1 MCKPGVSSVPAAA
14 DPQDSPS
21 NTDPVAMLLV
31 SLSTQADNLY
41 RYKNDV
47 GGTVVDWRVP
57 PEFAGRGYE
66 VLNAQGQVVEVV
78 PRQLSSGE
86 LQNKDLVK
94 RLQQEAKLERARL
107 AKWDKFLLLRY
118 STVDDIDAA
127 RDRALRDLKIRLS
140 ILASNQ
146 RTARNR
152 LESVLARVADME
164 RRGDVPLEQDLDAIA
179 ALRADIA
186 NTGRAIKEREAQ
198 VLEVTDSFDEDR
210 SRFIQLQD
218 VVLLRR
224 SLSREQTSAGTEN

>member
-1 MCKPGVSSVPAAA
+1 MVCKPIVTRFSIPIALF
-14 DPQDSPS
+14 
-21 NTDPVAMLLV
+21 VAMLLV
-31 SLSTQADNLY
+31 SVSTRADNLY

-118 STVDDIDAA
+118 STVEDIDAA

-224 SLSREQTSAGTEN
+224 SLSRDQTSAGTEN

>member
-1 MCKPGVSSVPAAA
+1 MCKPIVTRFSIPLALF
-14 DPQDSPS
+14 
-21 NTDPVAMLLV
+21 VAMLLV
-31 SLSTQADNLY
+31 SVSTQADNLY

-118 STVDDIDAA
+118 STVEDIDAA

-224 SLSREQTSAGTEN
+224 SLSRDQTSAGTEN

>member
-1 MCKPGVSSVPAAA
+1 MCKPIVTRFSIPVALF
-14 DPQDSPS
+14 
-21 NTDPVAMLLV
+21 VAMLLV
-31 SLSTQADNLY
+31 SVSTRADNLY

-94 RLQQEAKLERARL
+94 RLQQEATVERARL

-118 STVDDIDAA
+118 STVEDIDAA

-224 SLSREQTSAGTEN
+224 SLSRDQTSAGTEN

>member
-1 MCKPGVSSVPAAA
+1 
-14 DPQDSPS
+14 
-21 NTDPVAMLLV
+21 MLLV
-31 SLSTQADNLY
+31 SVSTQADNLY

-66 VLNAQGQVVEVV
+66 VLNDQGQVVEVV

-94 RLQQEAKLERARL
+94 RLQQEATVERARL

-118 STVDDIDAA
+118 STVEDIDAA

-224 SLSREQTSAGTEN
+224 SLSRDQTSAGTEN

>member
-1 MCKPGVSSVPAAA
+1 MVCKPIVTRFSIPIALF
-14 DPQDSPS
+14 
-21 NTDPVAMLLV
+21 VAMLLV
-31 SLSTQADNLY
+31 SVSTQADNLY

-94 RLQQEAKLERARL
+94 RLQQEATVERARL

-118 STVDDIDAA
+118 STVEDIDAA

-210 SRFIQLQD
+210 SRFVQLQD

-224 SLSREQTSAGTEN
+224 SLSRDQTSAGTEN

>member
-1 MCKPGVSSVPAAA
+1 MVCKPIVPRFSIPIALF
-14 DPQDSPS
+14 
-21 NTDPVAMLLV
+21 VAMLLV
-31 SLSTQADNLY
+31 SVSTQADNLY

-94 RLQQEAKLERARL
+94 RLQQEATVERARL

-118 STVDDIDAA
+118 STVEDIDAA

-224 SLSREQTSAGTEN
+224 SLSRDQTSAGTEN

>member
-1 MCKPGVSSVPAAA
+1 MF
-14 DPQDSPS
+14 
-21 NTDPVAMLLV
+21 LV
-31 SLSTQADNLY
+31 SVSTQADNLY

-94 RLQQEAKLERARL
+94 RLQQEATVERARL

-118 STVDDIDAA
+118 STVEDIDAA

-224 SLSREQTSAGTEN
+224 SLSRDQTSAGTEN

>member
-1 MCKPGVSSVPAAA
+1 MVCKPIVTRFSIPIALF
-14 DPQDSPS
+14 
-21 NTDPVAMLLV
+21 VAMLLV

-78 PRQLSSGE
+78 PRQLSSDE

-94 RLQQEAKLERARL
+94 RLQQEATVERARL

-118 STVDDIDAA
+118 STVEDIDAA

-224 SLSREQTSAGTEN
+224 SLSRDQTSAGTEN

>member
-1 MCKPGVSSVPAAA
+1 MVCKPIVTRFSSPIALF
-14 DPQDSPS
+14 
-21 NTDPVAMLLV
+21 VAMLLV

-118 STVDDIDAA
+118 STVEDIDAA

-224 SLSREQTSAGTEN
+224 SLSRDQTSAGTEN

>member
-1 MCKPGVSSVPAAA
+1 
-14 DPQDSPS
+14 
-21 NTDPVAMLLV
+21 V

-94 RLQQEAKLERARL
+94 RLQQEATVERARL

-118 STVDDIDAA
+118 STVEDIDAA

-224 SLSREQTSAGTEN
+224 SLSRDQTSAGTEN

>member
-1 MCKPGVSSVPAAA
+1 MVCKPVVTRFSIPIALF
-14 DPQDSPS
+14 
-21 NTDPVAMLLV
+21 VAVLLV
-31 SLSTQADNLY
+31 SVSTQADNLY

-94 RLQQEAKLERARL
+94 RLQQEATLERARL

-118 STVDDIDAA
+118 STVEDIDAA

-210 SRFIQLQD
+210 SRFVQLQD

-224 SLSREQTSAGTEN
+224 SLSRDQTSAGTEN

>member
-1 MCKPGVSSVPAAA
+1 MVCKPIVTRFSIPIALF
-14 DPQDSPS
+14 
-21 NTDPVAMLLV
+21 VAMLLV
-31 SLSTQADNLY
+31 SVSTQADNLY

-94 RLQQEAKLERARL
+94 RLQQEATVERARL

-118 STVDDIDAA
+118 STVEDIDAA

-210 SRFIQLQD
+210 SRFVQLQD
-218 VVLLRR
+218 VVLLRQ
-224 SLSREQTSAGTEN
+224 SLSRDQTSAGTEN

>member
-1 MCKPGVSSVPAAA
+1 MVCKPIVPRFSIPIALF
-14 DPQDSPS
+14 
-21 NTDPVAMLLV
+21 VAMLLV
-31 SLSTQADNLY
+31 SVSTQADNLY

-94 RLQQEAKLERARL
+94 RLQQEAKFERARL

-118 STVDDIDAA
+118 STVEDIDAA

-224 SLSREQTSAGTEN
+224 SLSRDQTSAGTEN

>member
-1 MCKPGVSSVPAAA
+1 MVCKPIVTRFSIPIALF
-14 DPQDSPS
+14 
-21 NTDPVAMLLV
+21 VAMLLV
-31 SLSTQADNLY
+31 SVSTQADNLY

-66 VLNAQGQVVEVV
+66 VLNAQGQVIEVV

-94 RLQQEAKLERARL
+94 RLQQEATLERARL

-118 STVDDIDAA
+118 STVEDIDAA

-224 SLSREQTSAGTEN
+224 SLSRDQTSAGTEN

>member
-1 MCKPGVSSVPAAA
+1 MVCKPIVTRFSIPIALF
-14 DPQDSPS
+14 
-21 NTDPVAMLLV
+21 VAMLLV
-31 SLSTQADNLY
+31 SVSTQADNLY

-118 STVDDIDAA
+118 STVEDIDAA

-224 SLSREQTSAGTEN
+224 SLSRDQTSAGTEN

>member
-1 MCKPGVSSVPAAA
+1 MVCKPIVTRFSIPLALF
-14 DPQDSPS
+14 
-21 NTDPVAMLLV
+21 VAMLLV
-31 SLSTQADNLY
+31 SVSTQADNLY

-94 RLQQEAKLERARL
+94 RLQQEATVERARL

-118 STVDDIDAA
+118 STVEDIDAA

-224 SLSREQTSAGTEN
+224 SLSRDQTSAGTEN

>member
-1 MCKPGVSSVPAAA
+1 MVCKPIVTRFSIPIALF
-14 DPQDSPS
+14 
-21 NTDPVAMLLV
+21 VAVLLV
-31 SLSTQADNLY
+31 SVSTQADNLY

-66 VLNAQGQVVEVV
+66 VLNAQGQVIEVV

-118 STVDDIDAA
+118 STVEDIDAA

-224 SLSREQTSAGTEN
+224 SLSRDQTSAGTEN

>member
-1 MCKPGVSSVPAAA
+1 MVCKPIVTRFSIPIALF
-14 DPQDSPS
+14 
-21 NTDPVAMLLV
+21 VAVLLV
-31 SLSTQADNLY
+31 SVSTQADNLY

-118 STVDDIDAA
+118 STVEDIDAA

-224 SLSREQTSAGTEN
+224 SLSRDQTSAGTEN

>member
-1 MCKPGVSSVPAAA
+1 MVCKPVVTRFSIPIALF
-14 DPQDSPS
+14 
-21 NTDPVAMLLV
+21 VAMLLV
-31 SLSTQADNLY
+31 SVSTQADNLY

-66 VLNAQGQVVEVV
+66 VLNAQGQVIEVV

-118 STVDDIDAA
+118 STVEDIDAA

-224 SLSREQTSAGTEN
+224 SLSRDQTSAGTEN

>member
-1 MCKPGVSSVPAAA
+1 MVCKPVVTRFSIPIALF
-14 DPQDSPS
+14 
-21 NTDPVAMLLV
+21 VAVLLV
-31 SLSTQADNLY
+31 SVSTQADNLY

-66 VLNAQGQVVEVV
+66 VLNAQGQVIEVV

-94 RLQQEAKLERARL
+94 RLQQEATVERARL

-118 STVDDIDAA
+118 STVEDIDAA

-224 SLSREQTSAGTEN
+224 SLSRDQTSAGTEN

>member
-1 MCKPGVSSVPAAA
+1 MVCKPIVTRFSIPIALF
-14 DPQDSPS
+14 
-21 NTDPVAMLLV
+21 VAMLLV
-31 SLSTQADNLY
+31 SVSTQADNLY

-94 RLQQEAKLERARL
+94 RLQQEATVERARL

-118 STVDDIDAA
+118 STVEDIDAA

-210 SRFIQLQD
+210 SRFAQLQD

-224 SLSREQTSAGTEN
+224 SLSRDQTSAGTEN

>member
-1 MCKPGVSSVPAAA
+1 MVCKPVVTRFSIPIALF
-14 DPQDSPS
+14 
-21 NTDPVAMLLV
+21 VAVLLV
-31 SLSTQADNLY
+31 SVSTQADNLY

-47 GGTVVDWRVP
+47 AGTVVDWRVP

-94 RLQQEAKLERARL
+94 RLQQEATVERARL

-118 STVDDIDAA
+118 STVEDIDAA

-224 SLSREQTSAGTEN
+224 SLSRDQTSAGTEN

>member
-1 MCKPGVSSVPAAA
+1 MCKPIVTRFSIPI
-14 DPQDSPS
+14 
-21 NTDPVAMLLV
+21 TLFVAMLLV
-31 SLSTQADNLY
+31 SVSTQADNLY

-94 RLQQEAKLERARL
+94 RLQQEATVERARL

-118 STVDDIDAA
+118 STVEDIDAA

-164 RRGDVPLEQDLDAIA
+164 RRGDVPFEQDLDAIA

-224 SLSREQTSAGTEN
+224 SLSRDQTSAGTEN

>member
-1 MCKPGVSSVPAAA
+1 MCKPIVTRFSIPIALF
-14 DPQDSPS
+14 
-21 NTDPVAMLLV
+21 VAMLLV
-31 SLSTQADNLY
+31 SVSTQADNLY

-66 VLNAQGQVVEVV
+66 VLNAQGQVIEVV

-118 STVDDIDAA
+118 STVEDIDAA

-224 SLSREQTSAGTEN
+224 SLSRDQTSAGTEN

>member
-1 MCKPGVSSVPAAA
+1 MCKPILTRFSIPIALF
-14 DPQDSPS
+14 
-21 NTDPVAMLLV
+21 VAMLLV
-31 SLSTQADNLY
+31 SVSTQADNLY

-66 VLNAQGQVVEVV
+66 VLNAQGQVIEVV

-94 RLQQEAKLERARL
+94 RLQQEATVERARL

-118 STVDDIDAA
+118 STVEDIDAA

-224 SLSREQTSAGTEN
+224 SLSRDQTSAGTEN

>member
-1 MCKPGVSSVPAAA
+1 MVCKPIVTRFSIPIALF
-14 DPQDSPS
+14 
-21 NTDPVAMLLV
+21 VAVLLV
-31 SLSTQADNLY
+31 SVSTQADNLY

-66 VLNAQGQVVEVV
+66 VLNAQGQVIEVV

-118 STVDDIDAA
+118 STVEDIDAA

-210 SRFIQLQD
+210 SRFVQLQD

-224 SLSREQTSAGTEN
+224 SLSRDQTSAGTEN

>member
-1 MCKPGVSSVPAAA
+1 VCKPIVTRFSIPIALF
-14 DPQDSPS
+14 
-21 NTDPVAMLLV
+21 VAMLLV
-31 SLSTQADNLY
+31 SVSTQADNLY

-94 RLQQEAKLERARL
+94 RLQQEATVERARL

-118 STVDDIDAA
+118 STVEDIDAA

-224 SLSREQTSAGTEN
+224 SLSRDQTSAGTEN

>member
-1 MCKPGVSSVPAAA
+1 MVCKPVVTRFSIPIALF
-14 DPQDSPS
+14 
-21 NTDPVAMLLV
+21 VAMLLV
-31 SLSTQADNLY
+31 SVSTQADNLY

-118 STVDDIDAA
+118 STVEDIDAA

-224 SLSREQTSAGTEN
+224 SLSRDQTSAGTEN

>member
-1 MCKPGVSSVPAAA
+1 MCKPIVTRFSIPIALF
-14 DPQDSPS
+14 
-21 NTDPVAMLLV
+21 VAMLLV
-31 SLSTQADNLY
+31 SVSTQADNLY

-94 RLQQEAKLERARL
+94 RLQQEATVERARL

-118 STVDDIDAA
+118 STVEDIDAA

-164 RRGDVPLEQDLDAIA
+164 RRGDVPFEQDLDAIA

-224 SLSREQTSAGTEN
+224 SLSRDQTSAGTEN

>member
-1 MCKPGVSSVPAAA
+1 MVCKPIVTRFSIPIALF
-14 DPQDSPS
+14 
-21 NTDPVAMLLV
+21 VAMLLV
-31 SLSTQADNLY
+31 SVSTQADNLY

-94 RLQQEAKLERARL
+94 RLQQEAKFERARL

-118 STVDDIDAA
+118 STVEDIDAA

-224 SLSREQTSAGTEN
+224 SLSRDQTSAGTEN

>member
-1 MCKPGVSSVPAAA
+1 
-14 DPQDSPS
+14 
-21 NTDPVAMLLV
+21 MLLV
-31 SLSTQADNLY
+31 SVSTQADNLY

-94 RLQQEAKLERARL
+94 RLQQEATVERARL

-118 STVDDIDAA
+118 STVEDIDAA

-218 VVLLRR
+218 VVLLRQ
-224 SLSREQTSAGTEN
+224 SLSRDQTSAGTEN

>member
-1 MCKPGVSSVPAAA
+1 MVCKPIVTRFSIPIALF
-14 DPQDSPS
+14 
-21 NTDPVAMLLV
+21 VAMLLV
-31 SLSTQADNLY
+31 SVSTQADNLY

-94 RLQQEAKLERARL
+94 RLQQEAKFERARL
-107 AKWDKFLLLRY
+107 AKWAKFLLLRY
-118 STVDDIDAA
+118 STVEDIDAA

-224 SLSREQTSAGTEN
+224 SLSRDQTSAGTEN

>member
-1 MCKPGVSSVPAAA
+1 MVCKPIVTRFSIPIALF
-14 DPQDSPS
+14 
-21 NTDPVAMLLV
+21 VAMLLV
-31 SLSTQADNLY
+31 SVSTQADNLY

-94 RLQQEAKLERARL
+94 RLQQEATVERARL

-118 STVDDIDAA
+118 STVEDIDAA

-164 RRGDVPLEQDLDAIA
+164 RRGDVPIEQDLDAIA

-224 SLSREQTSAGTEN
+224 SLSRDQTSAGTEN

>member
-1 MCKPGVSSVPAAA
+1 MVCKPIVTRFSIPIALF
-14 DPQDSPS
+14 
-21 NTDPVAMLLV
+21 VAMLLV

-94 RLQQEAKLERARL
+94 RLQQEATVERARL

-118 STVDDIDAA
+118 STVEDIDAA

-210 SRFIQLQD
+210 SRFVQLQD
-218 VVLLRR
+218 VVLLRQ
-224 SLSREQTSAGTEN
+224 SLSRDQTSAGTEN